1 MWRDCQRLKIKEK
14 EEKKMEEEKIEE
26 VTDLVEENA
35 KGEDNE

>member
-1 MWRDCQRLKIKEK
+1 VWRDCQRLKIK
-14 EEKKMEEEKIEE
+14 EKKMEEEKIEE